1 MVLGLQG
8 EYLRMSLY
16 KKGLLGVLLWFWKR
30 GPVPCPGLCAVCEEM
45 DAGRIYHGPVVRRK
59 HMGWTDS
66 AVIGRRS
73 LPLPPGREVSVHL
86 RKQASL

>member
-16 KKGLLGVLLWFWKR
+16 KEGFLGVLLWFWER
-30 GPVPCPGLCAVCEEM
+30 GPVPGPGLCAVCEGM
-45 DAGRIYHGPVVRRK
+45 DARCTHHGPVVGRK
-59 HMGWTDS
+59 HAGWTDS

-73 LPLPPGREVSVHL
+73 LPLPPEREV
-86 RKQASL
+86 R